1 MSKEEIINKTISK
14 YHDECSK
21 ITETQFID
29 KLKKHEEIII
39 RVILE
44 AVLNDNQ

>member
-14 YHDECSK
+14 YHNECSK
-21 ITETQFID
+21 ISEIEFID
-29 KLKKHEEIII
+29 KLKKHEEIMI

-44 AVLNDNQ
+44 TLLDNN